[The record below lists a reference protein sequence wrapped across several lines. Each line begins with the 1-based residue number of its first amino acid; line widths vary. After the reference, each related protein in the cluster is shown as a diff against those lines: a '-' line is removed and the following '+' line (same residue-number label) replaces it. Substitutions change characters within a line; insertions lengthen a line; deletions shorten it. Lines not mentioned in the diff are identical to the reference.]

1 MLLKITRCFLKKDR
15 RQRQKQHSSW
25 KVWGFPPRWTGL
37 PLSLLHTIYCLF
49 LTEMGIQCIDII
61 DYPCGLSITYNL
73 HSSQSFFF
81 FLSCFSAS
89 TKYSWMLLMYLV
101 LRSQFLLFVL
111 HDGFLSQH
119 LKLSVYAKWKRIT
132 HFWVYFGKNL
142 AISRIKGFTKVH
154 LHNSKTAGC
163 PSLLDI
169 PIQKKLKGKGEM

>member
-1 MLLKITRCFLKKDR
+1 MA
-15 RQRQKQHSSW
+15 
-25 KVWGFPPRWTGL
+25 FPPL
-37 PLSLLHTIYCLF
+37 TIC
-49 LTEMGIQCIDII
+49 T
-61 DYPCGLSITYNL
+61 PPKA
-73 HSSQSFFF
+73 FFF

-111 HDGFLSQH
+111 HDGFLSRH

-169 PIQKKLKGKGEM
+169 PIQKKIKGKGRNVDVVKFCFWYTASVNSMLLCTELDHKHSKYDYAHRE